1 MFNKLYLRIWLAVV
15 LAVAVLILLV
25 GWAWR
30 LAAEPPLRDVEVRNQ
45 AGQVIGKG
53 RSRALSGD
61 DVLAPSDATCKASA
75 CCTAMSLPPCCRPE
89 TRPHL
94 TQPIHRLIQHV
105 PEPIPAETTLPAVA
119 PSLWCACTTGK
130 PCACT

>member
-53 RSRALSGD
+53 RSRALD
-61 DVLAPSDATCKASA
+61 DEDALGPQRRDLQGLGMLHRYELAPV
-75 CCTAMSLPPCCRPE
+75 MPPGD
-89 TRPHL
+89 L
-94 TQPIHRLIQHV
+94 
-105 PEPIPAETTLPAVA
+105 AA
-119 PSLWCACTTGK
+119 PSATDT
-130 PCACT
+130 PVDPSRPR